1 MAVFTRLTLIKLIE
15 LGLAVAIY
23 WLHYNTFEE
32 SEHIKMFVVSTTF
45 LGFLVVVV
53 GTFLGLITGNP
64 VNKTVDM
71 YFCVAGAILY
81 IASGSLSI
89 QHFQGWT
96 FRSSVSNMGLTK
108 GSLAII
114 QGAVFLVDGFF
125 TFKAE

>member
-1 MAVFTRLTLIKLIE
+1 MAVFNRLTLIKLVE
-15 LGLAVAIY
+15 LGLAIAIF

-32 SEHIKMFVVSTTF
+32 QSHVRLFVTSTTF
-45 LGFLVVVV
+45 AGFLVVVI
-53 GTFLGLITGNP
+53 GTFLGLITGAP

-71 YFCVAGAILY
+71 YFCVAGAVLY
-81 IASGSLSI
+81 IASGSLAI

-114 QGAVFLVDGFF
+114 QGVIFIIDGFF
-125 TFKAE
+125 TFKAQ

>member
-1 MAVFTRLTLIKLIE
+1 MAVFNRLTLIKLVE
-15 LGLAVAIY
+15 LCLAIAIF
-23 WLHYNTFEE
+23 WLHYNTFE
-32 SEHIKMFVVSTTF
+32 SEHVKLFVESTTF
-45 LGFLVVVV
+45 MGFLVVVV
-53 GTFLGLITGNP
+53 GTFLGLITGSP

-71 YFCVAGAILY
+71 YFCVAGAVLY
-81 IASGSLSI
+81 IASGSLTI

-114 QGAVFLVDGFF
+114 QGVIFLIDGFF